1 MANFPIQRRGS
12 AILFYDLARSLIT
25 KGHQQ
30 YTPDVAAGVPA
41 LEKLLSDCRRL
52 RIPVFCAIPAS
63 YPAAKDPDGY
73 ATAPIP
79 SLAFQP
85 GEIIRHAASGG
96 FYGTDLETRLL
107 SVSCSTLAVCGMSA
121 DRGVNMALREAAN
134 RDIKPVA
141 LTDVIFARELTQS
154 SLGPVGAS
162 ELKRVHLAALERS
175 LACLM
180 KSAEWVMELERTEPA
195 DEC

>member
-1 MANFPIQRRGS
+1 MANFPIQRRGG
-12 AILFYDLARSLIT
+12 AVLFYDLARSLIT

-30 YTPDVAAGVPA
+30 YTPDVVAGVPA

-52 RIPVFCAIPAS
+52 QIPVFCAVPAS
-63 YPAAKDPDGY
+63 YPTTRDPHSY
-73 ATAPIP
+73 ATVPMP
-79 SLAFQP
+79 NLAFEP

-107 SVSCSTLAVCGMSA
+107 TVSCSTLAVCGMSA

-134 RDIKPVA
+134 RGIKPVA

-154 SLGPVGAS
+154 SLGPVGSS

-180 KSAEWVMELERTEPA
+180 RSAEWVMELERAEPVG
-195 DEC
+195 